1 MEHARDRRAPIVRGL
16 IAFSASLAL
25 MVTAVAAVATV
36 QWVQLRD
43 RGVEG
48 GEFTGPVGPSTSPSG
63 SPSRCSQSPC
73 NYLLL
78 GSDSRAGLGTDRF
91 GTNEDIGGA
100 RADTIMLV
108 HTDPELQKA
117 IVLSFPRDLWV
128 KIDGGGFDRIN
139 TAFEGGLRHGGP
151 RRMAQ
156 TVANLTGLVIDHYL
170 YVDLDGF
177 RTVVDT
183 IGGVDMCVP
192 AYQVNTPGWLPA
204 NDLDGNPIRVYVG
217 EEGRIADPNA
227 GLNIAPGC
235 QRLEGEQALAY
246 VRARH
251 LPCDDIPDFSRI
263 GRQQQ
268 FLRALVNQM
277 LEPSMIVRAPSLV
290 PQVLEGLRRDAGL
303 LPSELVY
310 LVGQL
315 RGLGTGAVEFRAVPG
330 ESAFVGEKSVVKM
343 DPSADRLFAAIREGR
358 PIGTVGTQ
366 LVDTPPSEANIPV
379 AVVDQ
384 RSEGAA
390 SEVESILAD
399 AGFDISPGIRV
410 ATDRDVPGPAIVF
423 AEGAEASAR
432 VVGAYFPNV
441 PVIGPK
447 PITGADVSIVVPRSY
462 RPVTPTEQG
471 EATCPAIDA

>member
-1 MEHARDRRAPIVRGL
+1 MQPPRDRRAPIVRAL
-16 IAFSASLAL
+16 IAVSASLAL
-25 MVTAVAAVATV
+25 LVTAVAAVATV
-36 QWVQLRD
+36 EWVQLRA
-43 RGVEG
+43 RGVEDG
-48 GEFTGPVGPSTSPSG
+48 GITGPVGPSSSPSAP
-63 SPSRCSQSPC
+63 PSRCSQSPC

-78 GSDSRAGLGTDRF
+78 GSDSRAGLGDRF

-108 HTDPELQKA
+108 HTDPQLQKA

-139 TAFEGGLRHGGP
+139 TAFEGGLRQGGP
-151 RRMAQ
+151 RLMAQ

-183 IGGVDMCVP
+183 IGGVDMCIP
-192 AYQVNTPGWLPA
+192 AYHVNTPGWLAA
-204 NDLDGNPIRVYVG
+204 NDADGNPIQVYVAD
-217 EEGRIADPNA
+217 EGRIADPNA

-290 PQVLEGLRRDAGL
+290 PQVLDGLRRDERL

-315 RGLGTGAVEFRAVPG
+315 RGLSTGAVEFRAVPG
-330 ESAFVGEKSVVKM
+330 TSAFVGEKSVVKM
-343 DPSADRLFAAIREGR
+343 DPSAERLFAAIREGK
-358 PIGTVGTQ
+358 PIGNVGTQ
-366 LVDTPPSEANIPV
+366 LVDTPPSEANITV
-379 AVVDQ
+379 AVVDR
-384 RSEGAA
+384 RSEGVA

-399 AGFDISPGIRV
+399 AGFDVTPGIR
-410 ATDRDVPGPAIVF
+410 APSEGLDAPGPAVVF
-423 AEGAEASAR
+423 AEGSEAKAG
-432 VVGAYFPNV
+432 VVAAYFPDLPIV
-441 PVIGPK
+441 GPRPV
-447 PITGADVSIVVPRSY
+447 TGADVAIVVPASY
-462 RPVTPTEQG
+462 RPTEPSA
-471 EATCPAIDA
+471 EPSECPAVPA